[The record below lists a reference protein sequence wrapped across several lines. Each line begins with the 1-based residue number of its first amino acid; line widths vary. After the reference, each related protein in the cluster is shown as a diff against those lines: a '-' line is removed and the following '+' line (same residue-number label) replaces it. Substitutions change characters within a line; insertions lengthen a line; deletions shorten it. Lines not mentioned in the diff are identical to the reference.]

1 MHAARCC
8 LARRH
13 PLLTLL
19 PRPLGVMRCH
29 AQRLAPA
36 TQHLHGLV
44 TVATRVGAPSAH
56 IRMPYFFNMSVGCE
70 AVVCVSVS

>member
-1 MHAARCC
+1 
-8 LARRH
+8 
-13 PLLTLL
+13 
-19 PRPLGVMRCH
+19 MRCH